1 MPEAVMKRRAP
12 IRVLVV
18 TADPTLRDGLC
29 KDLAVRGY
37 SAVAAPTQEDGF
49 EQAEHSSFDVALV
62 DLALPGGMD
71 LVRRMALEDLATESV
86 VVRQP
91 DACPLEAMR
100 LGAYGCVTRPARAEE
115 LDVLLARATE
125 KGHLRRQNLSLRM
138 RLRQQEPSERLVTGD
153 PAMKQALVILERAA
167 PAEIPVLIRGENG
180 SGRGL
185 MARTLHRSSP
195 RAQGPFVAVN
205 CRLVAAGRLEDELF
219 GCEKGALPG
228 AVARR
233 AGLLELAAGGVVFLE
248 EIEQATPGVQAKL
261 LRLIE
266 ARELLR
272 VGAVQPVGADVRIVA
287 ATSEDLRARARDGR
301 FREDLFYRLSAV
313 TIALPPLRERMS
325 DVPLLAVHFLEQVAG
340 SAGRM
345 VSAQAHRALLAY
357 SWPGNVRE
365 LRMVIERAALLEN
378 GDTLEV
384 DHLPSDLRE
393 PGAAA
398 LRAGLTLE
406 EVEREYI
413 LTTLRRHEGHRGR
426 AARALGIDPKT
437 LYNKLGPERPRRRR
451 DSVSQ

>member
-1 MPEAVMKRRAP
+1 MKRRSP

-18 TADPTLRDGLC
+18 TGDRTLSEGLC
-29 KDLAVRGY
+29 EGLTLRGY
-37 SAVAAPTQEDGF
+37 SAVAAPSEEDGF
-49 EQAEHSSFDVALV
+49 EQLEHSNFDVALV
-62 DLALPGGMD
+62 DLALPGGLD
-71 LVRRMALEDLATESV
+71 LVRRMADEHLATESV

-91 DACPLEAMR
+91 EACPLEAMR

-115 LDVLLARATE
+115 VDVLLARAAE
-125 KGHLRRQNLSLRM
+125 MAHLRRQNLFLRM
-138 RLRQQEPSERLVTGD
+138 RLQQQERSERLVTCD
-153 PAMKQALVILERAA
+153 PAMKQSLVTLERAA

-185 MARTLHRSSP
+185 MARILHRTGP
-195 RAQGPFVAVN
+195 RAQGPFVAVS
-205 CRLVAAGRLEDELF
+205 CRLASPERLEEELF
-219 GCEKGALPG
+219 GCEKGAFAG
-228 AVARR
+228 ALARR
-233 AGLLELAAGGVVFLE
+233 AGLLELAAGGVAFLE
-248 EIEQATPGVQAKL
+248 EIEQATPRVQAKL
-261 LRLIE
+261 LRVVE

-272 VGAVQPVGADVRIVA
+272 VGAVQPVDADVRIVA

-313 TIALPPLRERMS
+313 TLALPPLRDRKG
-325 DVPLLAVHFLEQVAG
+325 DIPLLAAHFLEQVAD
-340 SAGRM
+340 SPRRIL
-345 VSAQAHRALLAY
+345 SSEAHGALLAY

-365 LRMVIERAALLEN
+365 LRMVIERAVLRGT

-384 DHLPSDLRE
+384 EDLPSDVRE

-451 DSVSQ
+451 DAASH